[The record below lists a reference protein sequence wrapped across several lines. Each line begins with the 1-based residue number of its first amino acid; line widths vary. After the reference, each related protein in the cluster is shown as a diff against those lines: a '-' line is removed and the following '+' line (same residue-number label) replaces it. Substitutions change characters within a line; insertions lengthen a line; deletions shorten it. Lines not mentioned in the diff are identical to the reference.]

1 MKKGIVSLLIT
12 FSYFSTYSQNVGIGT
27 DAPKARLHVSDS
39 SVVFTGGSAF
49 LPGPFGDPPITGP
62 GVRMMWYADKAA
74 FRAGAVGSTNWDKD
88 SIGNYSFATGFNNK
102 SISNYSTSMGRQ
114 NIASGDASTSIGRQ
128 TIASGITSTSMGYR
142 TTASGGISTSMGQ
155 ETTASGAFSTS
166 MGMRTTAS
174 GQSSVSMG
182 YGTNAIG
189 SGATTMGFETNAW
202 GDYSTTMGYQT
213 TTGGAYSTSL
223 GYRSIAYACASLV
236 IGSYNDYYND
246 NPDPVSL
253 GSSDRVFQIGNGT
266 SENGR
271 SNALTVLR
279 NGNIG
284 IGTVYPTAPLSFP
297 NSFGTKIL
305 LSQGSY
311 GDVGIGVYDY
321 QLRLQNGMWGGTVS
335 MGTTDTTGAYIESA
349 RAVRQGTLAFI
360 VNGSLLVNST
370 LYSSDERFKQN
381 IVTISSPL
389 QKIQQINGV
398 EYEMRVGEFPQKHF
412 VPGRQIG
419 LIAQNVEKVIPDV
432 VHEMD
437 GYKGVDYAKLVPLL
451 IEGIKEQQKQIE
463 TSNDEVEKLKQQ
475 VAELK
480 KIVEQLVK
488 K

>member
-1 MKKGIVSLLIT
+1 MRLKFLIIAMFFLT
-12 FSYFSTYSQNVGIGT
+12 AAHAQNVGIGT
-27 DAPKARLHVSDS
+27 NTPKARLHVSDS
-39 SVVFTGGSAF
+39 SVVFTGGLAF
-49 LPGPFGDPPITGP
+49 LPGPYGDPPISGP
-62 GVRMMWYADKAA
+62 GTRMMWYADKAA
-74 FRAGAVGSTNWDKD
+74 FRAGAVSSTSWDKD

-102 SISNYSTSMGRQ
+102 AMSNYSTSMGRL
-114 NIASGDASTSIGRQ
+114 

-166 MGMRTTAS
+166 MGMRTTAI
-174 GQSSVSMG
+174 GQGSVS
-182 YGTNAIG
+182 
-189 SGATTMGFETNAW
+189 MGFETNAW

-213 TTGGAYSTSL
+213 ATGGAYSTTM
-223 GYRSIAYACASLV
+223 GYQTYATGNASTSMGSGTDTRAFASLA
-236 IGSYNDYYND
+236 IGTYNDNNN
-246 NPDPVSL
+246 NPDPVSP
-253 GSSDRVFQIGNGT
+253 GSSDRIFQIGNGT

-284 IGTVYPTAPLSFP
+284 IGTVTPSAPLSFP
-297 NSFGTKIL
+297 TSFGTKISL
-305 LSQGSY
+305 YQGYY

-335 MGTTDTTGAYIESA
+335 MGVLDTTGAYVESA
-349 RAVRQGTLAFI
+349 RAVQNGTIAFI

-381 IVTISSPL
+381 IVAISSPL

-412 VPGRQIG
+412 TPGRQIG

-451 IEGIKEQQKQIE
+451 IEGIKEQQKEI
-463 TSNDEVEKLKQQ
+463 D
-475 VAELK
+475 ELK
-480 KIVEQLVK
+480 KWVEQLLK